1 MWKSADSIGIFSI
14 LAILSKK
21 SVFRQKKSVD
31 MYEVDMWI
39 LEKNLK
45 KLLPNE
51 KSLGEI
57 QYIMVR
63 RILFME
69 YKTYETDSAIDLERE
84 LNERQYEGWVLV
96 NVVWNEDSD
105 CYMATMKR
113 R

>member
-1 MWKSADSIGIFSI
+1 
-14 LAILSKK
+14 
-21 SVFRQKKSVD
+21 
-31 MYEVDMWI
+31 MWI
-39 LEKNLK
+39 LGFYWAFLLLANRIIIRILNCINQRQLQCLLEKNLK